1 MKKWVKKHLV
11 ALFVIL
17 ITLESG
23 QAQTKIM
30 EYKTELTFEGV
41 VPQENNPNFEGVW
54 ALGEVTQIGSEF
66 IAVAVYRNWMA
77 SGGEV
82 LYIFDLKKNKLAM
95 KMDDAVGAD
104 YGSSNYRII
113 PSGATRSFFLRR
125 TSSPSW
131 VEKVEFYNYINKQRR
146 WVLGEMK
153 LAGPIGNDNDMA
165 DGYSWTTSIPLAPGY
180 FVKTIKGSDDK
191 LEIHIFQF

>member
-17 ITLESG
+17 IAIESG

-30 EYKTELTFEGV
+30 EYKTELTFEGYM
-41 VPQENNPNFEGVW
+41 PREDNPNLEGLW
-54 ALGEVTQIGSEF
+54 PLGEVTQIGSEF
-66 IAVAVYRNWMA
+66 IAVAVSRER
-77 SGGEV
+77 SRGEV

-95 KMDDAVGAD
+95 KLDDAVGAD

-125 TSSPSW
+125 TLSSSMD
-131 VEKVEFYNYINKQRR
+131 EKVEFYKYINKQRR

-180 FVKTIKGSDDK
+180 FVKTIKGSDGK